1 VVIRVKNDI
10 YLDAREACDLL
21 GVKPQTLYAYVS
33 RGIIRSYRRGIQ
45 RRRLYK
51 EREVRGLVELGPG
64 RRRGQAGD
72 RRKDH
77 PSRGEV
83 PARGRSPRADDAS
96 RPVPNAEDWIGN
108 V

>member
-1 VVIRVKNDI
+1 MRVKNDI

-51 EREVRGLVELGPG
+51 AREVRGLVELGPG
-64 RRRGQAGD
+64 RRRGPAGD
-72 RRKDH
+72 RRKD

-83 PARGRSPRADDAS
+83 PARGRSRRADRAS
-96 RPVPNAEDWIGN
+96 RPVPSAEDWIGN